1 MRRRFGDDAVTRRD
15 RAGPAMTT
23 RIGLVGCGHIGFI
36 HSYTLL
42 RLRRAGLVDAA
53 VTATYDI
60 DPARAETFAAPHGA
74 RACARLDDLLDTVD
88 VVWVCTWT
96 AAHEPVVAAAVARDL
111 AVFCEKPLAPDLAAC
126 ERVAALLQRVHHQVG
141 LVLRH
146 VPVFQAVAAALAD
159 RDYGRPLAAVFRD
172 DQYFPIQGYY
182 ASEWRAD
189 VTRAGGGT
197 LLEHSIHDVDVLR
210 WLLGDATS
218 VRATV
223 ASRFG
228 YPGIDDVAAVTL
240 TFADGAVAN
249 LTSVW
254 HQILTR
260 GSSRRLE
267 VFCEDG
273 LLWLDDD
280 QVGPLH
286 VETSDGATTVPT
298 DSPAWVERL
307 DVPAALARVVAEYAP
322 ASRAFLDSCATPG
335 AGRVGPDAATA
346 LAAHRLVDAAY
357 RSAAAGGEAIA
368 PMPR

>member
-1 MRRRFGDDAVTRRD
+1 
-15 RAGPAMTT
+15 MTV

-42 RLRRAGLVDAA
+42 RLRRAGLIDAA

-60 DPARAETFAAPHGA
+60 DTARAEAFAEPHGG
-74 RACARLDDLLDTVD
+74 RASTDLDALLDTVD
-88 VVWVCTWT
+88 AVWVCTWT
-96 AAHEPVVAAAVARDL
+96 AAHEPVVEGAVARDL

-126 ERVAALLQRVHHQVG
+126 ERVAALLARVPHQVG

-146 VPVFQAVAAALAD
+146 VPVFQAAAAALAE
-159 RDYGRPLAAVFRD
+159 RRYGRPLAAVFRD
-172 DQYFPIQGYY
+172 DQYFPIQGFY

-189 VTRAGGGT
+189 VARAGGGT

-210 WLLGDATS
+210 WLLGDPTS

-228 YPGIDDVAAVTL
+228 YRGIDDVAGLTF

-280 QVGPLH
+280 QAGPLH
-286 VETSDGATTVPT
+286 VETSDGSTTIPT
-298 DSPAWVERL
+298 RAPGWVDGLDTHPAL
-307 DVPAALARVVAEYAP
+307 TRVVAEYAP
-322 ASRAFLDSCATPG
+322 ATRAFLDSLTSVSAHPSE
-335 AGRVGPDAATA
+335 PDAATA

-357 RSAAAGGEAIA
+357 HSAAAGGEVIDTC
-368 PMPR
+368 PR